1 MLVIT
6 KQGVE
11 SLIRRLNDSTKLKQ
25 CCDEVKKM
33 LEIKSALLW
42 WAESG
47 KCCSWQPGA
56 CLAAEVQILEDI
68 VVAVEEGN
76 IPQASSLLE
85 DYAARLV

>member
-11 SLIRRLNDSTKLKQ
+11 SLIRGLNDFTKLEQ
-25 CCDEVKKM
+25 CRDEVKKM
-33 LEIKSALLW
+33 LGIKSALLW

-56 CLAAEVQILEDI
+56 YLAVEVQILEDI
-68 VVAVEEGN
+68 LAALGEGN